1 MGFKDKMG
9 SYFAEAYTAKYGDR
23 MTSVTGTILSL
34 KVEEGSILGII
45 KKIHCQMII
54 KPEIGKNVVKCEYK
68 KKRWFKKP
76 DFIELKQGH
85 KVLIMGL
92 LGDKEKE
99 HSEVVEASNIVNLTT
114 GKDIHPF
121 DRSQLKKARQSA
133 TKMRAR

>member
-9 SYFAEAYTAKYGDR
+9 SYFADAYTAKYGDR
-23 MTSVTGTILSL
+23 MTSATGTVLSV

-45 KKIHCQMII
+45 KKISCHLII
-54 KPEIGKNVVKCEYK
+54 KPEVGKSVVKCEYK

-76 DFIELKQGH
+76 DFIEIKQGH

-92 LGDKEKE
+92 FGEKGKEN
-99 HSEVVEASNIVNLTT
+99 SEVIAASNIVNLTT
-114 GKDIHPF
+114 GKDIVPF